1 MLEYRALQ
9 VKSLLQ
15 PGREAMPMAAF
26 SLNTPGE
33 GEGLGVS

>member
-15 PGREAMPMAAF
+15 PGREVMPMAAF
-26 SLNTPGE
+26 TLTTLGE

>member
-15 PGREAMPMAAF
+15 PGREAMLMAAF
-26 SLNTPGE
+26 PLDTLGE
-33 GEGLGVS
+33 GEGLGLS